1 MRATAEARIE
11 LRNGRSELVVRR
23 AEAPMSLR
31 WSAGRVLLTSSAAH
45 PVGGDEL
52 DLSIAVG
59 ERAEAC
65 VGSVAA
71 AICWPG
77 SDGGASL
84 MHTRCDVASGGHLDF
99 APEPTV
105 AVDGCRHRA
114 VTRVALAADAT
125 SRIVE
130 EFALGR
136 TGEVSGV
143 IDVSLRVERAGRPLV
158 HHDEWLGTPPAA
170 TSVSVGNARHVFT
183 AVLVGP
189 IAGVSRTTRASIGAA
204 ARLPVA
210 EDAIFVIAIGADRP
224 AVHDLVLELAPE
236 VLAVGR
242 APVADTTP

>member
-31 WSAGRVLLTSSAAH
+31 WSDGRVLLTSAAAH

-59 ERAEAC
+59 ELAEAR

-71 AICWPG
+71 AMCWPG
-77 SDGGASL
+77 SDGSASL
-84 MHTRCDVASGGHLDF
+84 MRTRCDVASGAHLDL

-105 AVDGCRHRA
+105 AVAGCRHQA
-114 VTRVALAADAT
+114 ATHVALAADAT
-125 SRIVE
+125 GRIVE

-136 TGEVSGV
+136 TGESSGV
-143 IDVSLRVERAGRPLV
+143 IGVSLRVERAGRPLV
-158 HHDEWLGTPPAA
+158 HHDEWFGTPGAA

-189 IAGVSRTTRASIGAA
+189 IAGASRTAKGSTGAA
-204 ARLPVA
+204 ARLPIA
-210 EDAIFVIAIGADRP
+210 GDAIVVIGIGADRP
-224 AVHDLVLELAPE
+224 AVHDLVLQLAPE
-236 VLAVGR
+236 VLAVDR
-242 APVADTTP
+242 APVADVTA